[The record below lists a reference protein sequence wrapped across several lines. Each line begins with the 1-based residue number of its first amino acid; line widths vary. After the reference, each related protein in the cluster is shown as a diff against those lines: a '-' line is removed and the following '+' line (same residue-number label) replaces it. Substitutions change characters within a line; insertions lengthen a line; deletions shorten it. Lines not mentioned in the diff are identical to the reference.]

1 MAVTLER
8 GNDQTPKYS
17 KKGES
22 SMQTEHLKTAHSLYA
37 LYETLPNDIQQAF
50 LRELLQHQQEKLEDL
65 AFYLACQQAK
75 DEDTFLSEAES
86 QAFINSL
93 PQ

>member
-1 MAVTLER
+1 
-8 GNDQTPKYS
+8 
-17 KKGES
+17 
-22 SMQTEHLKTAHSLYA
+22 MQTEHLKTAHSLYA

-50 LRELLQHQQEKLEDL
+50 LQELLQHQQEKLEDL
-65 AFYLACQQAK
+65 AFYFACQQAK
-75 DEDTFLSEAES
+75 GEDGFLNEAES